1 MTSMSE
7 MQDFTV
13 WLLHTLAT
21 WFGTPPI
28 SYLYGL
34 ILMVVIIIGF
44 ERLTRR

>member
-7 MQDFTV
+7 MQDFSI
-13 WLLHTLAT
+13 WLLHALAT

-34 ILMVVIIIGF
+34 LLMIFIFIGF
-44 ERLTRR
+44 KYLAKR